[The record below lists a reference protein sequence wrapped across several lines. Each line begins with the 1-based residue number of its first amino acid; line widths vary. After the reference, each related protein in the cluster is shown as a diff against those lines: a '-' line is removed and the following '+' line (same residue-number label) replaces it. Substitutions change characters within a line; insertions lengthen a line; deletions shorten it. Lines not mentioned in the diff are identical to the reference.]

1 MTNEPTPPQT
11 ENKEKL
17 PTSAYLMC
25 GWPLVLIFVGGALG
39 GGLGGAAF
47 GINMALYKSK
57 LPVAVKVILNILT
70 GLAAIILWLVI
81 GTYLHAK
88 FSG

>member
-1 MTNEPTPPQT
+1 MNKEAKPRQS

-17 PTSAYLMC
+17 PTSAYIMC
-25 GWPLVLIFVGGALG
+25 GWPLVLVFVGGALG

-47 GINMALYKSK
+47 AINFEIYKSR

-70 GLAAIILWLVI
+70 GLSAVILWLVI
-81 GTYLHAK
+81 GTYIHAK